1 MIVMKFGGTSVG
13 SANRIEEVFQI
24 VQPLRAQNPVVVV
37 SAVGGVTDLLIE
49 AGNKALKGLVD
60 IAPIVQ
66 RHKAVI
72 DALEQPDRLIQPLHE
87 ELYELLTGI
96 RMIKEISPRT
106 SDYLVS
112 FGERISCQ
120 IVAAHFNRRGMAAR
134 YHFAYDIGMIT
145 DNNFQNALPLPEAYD
160 LIRHQLSDT
169 SYVPVVTGFVG
180 KNKKG
185 EITTLGRGGSDYTA
199 AILGAGIG
207 AEEIQIWTD
216 VDGILTTDPRMVP
229 QARNVPVVS
238 FKEAAELAYYGA
250 KVLHPKTIRPAM
262 ERGIPVV
269 VKNTGHPAHPGTRI
283 IADPPANGKLVK
295 ALSVK
300 KNVTLINVYSLRM
313 LEAVGFLARIFNA
326 FAQHNV
332 AVDMVSTSEVSVS
345 ITVEGQPNID
355 RVVEELSTFARVDV
369 DTNYAIVCI
378 VGEGMRRGVGI
389 AGQIFKVMSDEGIAV
404 EMISQGASDINLGFV
419 IREAQVEKAVKRL
432 HAVLFEG

>member
-1 MIVMKFGGTSVG
+1 M
-13 SANRIEEVFQI
+13 
-24 VQPLRAQNPVVVV
+24 
-37 SAVGGVTDLLIE
+37 
-49 AGNKALKGLVD
+49 
-60 IAPIVQ
+60 
-66 RHKAVI
+66 H
-72 DALEQPDRLIQPLHE
+72 
-87 ELYELLTGI
+87 ELLTGI

-120 IVAAHFNRRGMAAR
+120 IVAAHFNQRGMAAQ
-134 YHFAYDIGMIT
+134 YHFAYDIGMLT
-145 DNNFQNALPLPEAYD
+145 DNVFQNAQPLPEAYD
-160 LIRHQLSDT
+160 LIRQHLSDT

-199 AILGAGIG
+199 AILGGGIG

-229 QARNVPVVS
+229 AARNVPVVS

-269 VKNTGHPAHPGTRI
+269 VKNTGRPEHPGTRI
-283 IADPPANGKLVK
+283 ISDPPANGKLAK

-313 LEAVGFLARIFNA
+313 LDAVGFLARIFNA

-332 AVDMVSTSEVSVS
+332 AVDMISTSEVSVS
-345 ITVEGQPNID
+345 ITVEGSQPID
-355 RVVEELSTFARVDV
+355 AVVAELSTFARVDS
-369 DTNYAIVCI
+369 DTNYAIVCV

-389 AGQIFKVMSDEGIAV
+389 AGQIFKVMSDEQIPV

-419 IREAQVEKAVKRL
+419 IKEKHVEKAVARL
-432 HAVLFEG
+432 HAVLFE

>member
-13 SANRIEEVFQI
+13 SASRIEEVFQI
-24 VQPLRAQNPVVVV
+24 VQPVRDQNPVVVV

-49 AGNKALKGLVD
+49 AGNKALKGQVD
-60 IAPIVQ
+60 ISPIVQ
-66 RHKAVI
+66 RHKSVI
-72 DALEQPDRLIQPLHE
+72 DSLGLSDKTIRALHE
-87 ELYELLTGI
+87 EMHELLTGI

-120 IVAAHFNRRGMAAR
+120 IVAAHFNQRGMAAKH
-134 YHFAYDIGMIT
+134 HFAYDIGMLT

-160 LIRHQLSDT
+160 LIRQHLSDT

-229 QARNVPVVS
+229 AARNVPVVS

-269 VKNTGHPAHPGTRI
+269 VKNTGHPEHPGTRI
-283 IADPPANGKLVK
+283 ISDPPANGKLAK

-313 LEAVGFLARIFNA
+313 LDAVGFLARIFNA

-332 AVDMVSTSEVSVS
+332 AVDMISTSEVSVS
-345 ITVEGQPNID
+345 ITVEGHQSID
-355 RVVEELSTFARVDV
+355 AVVEELSAFARVDV

-378 VGEGMRRGVGI
+378 VGEGLRRGVGI
-389 AGQIFKVMSDEGIAV
+389 AGQIFKVMSDEHIPV

-419 IREAQVEKAVKRL
+419 IKETHIEKAVTRL
-432 HAVLFEG
+432 HAVLFE